1 VTTFAGTDGTRLA
14 YHQAGNG
21 ARLVCLPGGP
31 MQSAAYLGDLGG
43 LAAHRELIRLDPR
56 GTGDSAVPGDA
67 ATYRCDRQVDDVA
80 ALRAELGLERLDLL
94 GHSAG
99 GSLAVLYAARY
110 PERTGRLVL
119 VTPSPRV
126 VGVEITDADRRKVA
140 GLRGEEPWFPAA
152 FAAFERIWSGNA
164 AAADWAAIAPFM
176 SGRWDEAAR
185 AMHARTAA
193 GQNTDAARGYYSDGA
208 LDPQPTRAAL
218 AHLRLP
224 VLLIAGGYDVSLPP
238 ERAAE
243 YANLF
248 PLGELAVLAG
258 GGHYPWLDNPDW
270 FVRTLTGFLA

>member
-140 GLRGEEPWFPAA
+140 GLREEEPWFPDA

-164 AAADWAAIAPFM
+164 AAADWAAI
-176 SGRWDEAAR
+176 
-185 AMHARTAA
+185 
-193 GQNTDAARGYYSDGA
+193 
-208 LDPQPTRAAL
+208 